1 MSSLQSIDPTI
12 CPLCNQPNLCGEE
25 NPSHKIDGRCWC
37 ADEIIPREIF
47 KLVPEEQLRKT
58 CICKKCLDK
67 FRRGEL

>member
-1 MSSLQSIDPTI
+1 MPLSQIIDRSI
-12 CPLCNQPNLCGEE
+12 CPICDQPNLCGGEDS
-25 NPSHKIDGRCWC
+25 SHKIDGRCWC

-47 KLVPEEQLRKT
+47 KLVPEDKLNKA